1 MNKDELTKIV
11 NAVVFDSEK
20 YTQYYVAKF
29 GISQGSF
36 SQFRNKK
43 RDIKNMRL
51 NTILKIID
59 VYNSKQWY

>member
-59 VYNSKQWY
+59 VYNSKQ

>member
-1 MNKDELTKIV
+1 MNKDELTEIV

-20 YTQYYVAKF
+20 YSQYYVAKF

-43 RDIKNMRL
+43 RDVKNMRL
-51 NTILKIID
+51 ETVLKIID
-59 VYNSKQWY
+59 VYNSKQ

>member
-1 MNKDELTKIV
+1 MDKKEILDIV
-11 NAVVFDSEK
+11 NEVVFNSEK

-43 RDIKNMRL
+43 RDVKNMRL
-51 NTILKIID
+51 ETIMKIID
-59 VYNSKQWY
+59 VYNSKE